1 MDQEWIKKMHVF
13 VFQDMPTSKIY
24 NDQDLFCIQTLGFR
38 GEAIPSIASIS
49 RFVLKTS
56 DGSQGQQ

>member
-1 MDQEWIKKMHVF
+1 MHVF
-13 VFQDMPTSKIY
+13 VFQDMQQVKSID
-24 NDQDLFCIQTLGFR
+24 DQDLFCIQTLGFR

-56 DGSQGQQ
+56 AWKYKDQQ